1 MKLNKLNKKRIY
13 ALACSFGPDSMSL
26 FDLLIKNNYK
36 FFVCHCNYH
45 LREESDLEEREL
57 RKYCEKNNIP
67 FFVNELY
74 YKKEYGNLE
83 EWCRKTRYEFFLET
97 AIKNFSCDIL
107 IAHNE
112 DDLIET
118 YLLQLKRN
126 SVVSYYGLNK
136 KYNINGIDYIRP
148 LLNISKKDLQ
158 EYCDENNVPYS
169 IDKTNLLDCC
179 ERNRIR
185 HEIVSKMN
193 RYERDKIILEIN
205 KKNRDLQKR
214 IYEIAEYFSKSVL
227 TKDEILNFSIDDFQ
241 LIVISKLK
249 LLQIYKPISKKFIL
263 DIYEKVKI
271 NKTINYCNENYRIF
285 YSYEEFFIGR
295 PVTEKYR
302 FNLKE
307 RNTELMFK
315 NNTKS
320 PLFSY
325 IQSNGAYIKTVGLD
339 DYFEINGMKKR
350 VNRLFIDQKM
360 PYQIREIWPGIYDK
374 ENKLIYTPHY
384 HKDNNDNNSPII
396 FDIDILINCFLLYKI
411 K

>member
-1 MKLNKLNKKRIY
+1 MKLTKLNRKRIY

-45 LREESDLEEREL
+45 LREESDLEENEL
-57 RKYCEKNNIP
+57 RKYCEKNNIQL
-67 FFVNELY
+67 FVNELY

-83 EWCRKTRYEFFLET
+83 EWCRKTRYDFFLET
-97 AIKNFSCDIL
+97 TIKNFSCDIL

-126 SVVSYYGLNK
+126 SVVSYYGLNE
-136 KYNINGIDYIRP
+136 KYTINGINYIRP
-148 LLNISKKDLQ
+148 LLNISKKELQ
-158 EYCDENNVPYS
+158 EYCDKNNVPYS

-193 RYERDKIILEIN
+193 RNERDKIILEIN
-205 KKNRDLQKR
+205 KKNRNLQKR
-214 IYEIAEYFSKSVL
+214 IYEIAEYFSKPVL
-227 TKDEILNFSIDDFQ
+227 TKDEILNLSIGDFQ
-241 LIVISKLK
+241 LIIISKLK

-263 DIYEKVKI
+263 DIYEKIKI

-285 YSYEEFFIGR
+285 YSYGEFFIGR
-295 PVTEKYR
+295 PITEKYH

-307 RNTELMFK
+307 ASTELMFK
-315 NNTKS
+315 NNTES

-325 IQSNGAYIKTVGLD
+325 IQANGAYIKAVDID
-339 DYFEINGMKKR
+339 DYFEINGIKKR
-350 VNRLFIDQKM
+350 INRLFIDQKM

-374 ENKLIYTPHY
+374 KNKLIYTPHY
-384 HKDNNDNNSPII
+384 HKENNDNNSPII